1 MNEGWWVN
9 IATGRYV
16 ELTCAEVD
24 HEVALRDP
32 HNQVWLNIPP
42 SVAKGFGRYTR
53 RTDRDTLL
61 RYAMRRSPIMR
72 IRGHGGKF
80 TTVEFSSVDERPV
93 MLAIRKWAKRF
104 AAPTTILN
112 ISNLATR
119 KGHNLTVAVLNRN
132 VRMNKGRMKL

>member
-32 HNQVWLNIPP
+32 RNQVWLNIPP
-42 SVAKGFGRYTR
+42 SVAKGFGRFTQR
-53 RTDRDTLL
+53 KDRDAML
-61 RYAMRRSPIMR
+61 RYAMRRAPIMR

-80 TTVEFSSVDERPV
+80 TTVEFSSVDEFPV
-93 MLAIRKWAKRF
+93 LRAIRRWAKRF
-104 AAPTTILN
+104 AAPTTMLN
-112 ISNLATR
+112 VSNLATR
-119 KGHNLTVAVLNRN
+119 KGMNLSVADLNRN
-132 VRMNKGRMKL
+132 VRLNKGRIRQ

>member
-32 HNQVWLNIPP
+32 RNQAWLNIPP
-42 SVAKGFGRYTR
+42 SVTKGFGRFTR
-53 RTDRDTLL
+53 RTDRDAML
-61 RYAMRRSPIMR
+61 RYAMKRSPIMR

-80 TTVEFSSVDERPV
+80 TTVEYSSVDEHPV

-104 AAPTTILN
+104 AAPTTMLN
-112 ISNLATR
+112 VVNVATR
-119 KGHNLTVAVLNRN
+119 KGKHLTVADVNRN
-132 VRMNKGRMKL
+132 VRLNKGKIRQ